1 MNSCLS
7 NVATPVFTGPTDEDM
22 GKVLDFEDPK
32 PKWYSCKLE
41 KEMKVD

>member
-1 MNSCLS
+1 
-7 NVATPVFTGPTDEDM
+7 M